1 MNFLVDELRI
11 RTDLEKY
18 NENGL
23 QITRFSEKT
32 IFFNYLYYSFYI
44 SYIKGK
50 YVFSLQDD
58 MLLSEDDLELFFSII
73 NTLKAIFK

>member
-1 MNFLVDELRI
+1 MNFLDEELRI

-32 IFFNYLYYSFYI
+32 IFFNYSTTNFLF
-44 SYIKGK
+44 
-50 YVFSLQDD
+50 QD
-58 MLLSEDDLELFFSII
+58 
-73 NTLKAIFK
+73 